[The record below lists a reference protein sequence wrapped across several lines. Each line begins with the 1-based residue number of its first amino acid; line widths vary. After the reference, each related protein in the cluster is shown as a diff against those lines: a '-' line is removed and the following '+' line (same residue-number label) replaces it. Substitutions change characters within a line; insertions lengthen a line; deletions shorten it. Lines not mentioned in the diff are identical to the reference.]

1 MLAANLKIIEELKL
15 FVVLINQQ
23 PEVLEKLST
32 LPKSFTRIRKLP
44 FDRLV
49 LLIAKLCKKTLSVEI
64 EKFFEELAVPLPCSV
79 SAFTQQRMKLEAIFF
94 DLWNQLLVACYYQY
108 YGEEVKRW
116 KGYRIIAADGSNI
129 SLINTPAL
137 YTYFGGQSNQ
147 NSSFVQAK
155 TFYCYDVLNELLL
168 FAQIQPYRYGELP
181 MAYDNMQQL
190 ESDMLMIY
198 DRNFCNYKMVALHQ
212 WQEKEIKFIIRGNE
226 NQLLIRKFIARGAT
240 SEIVEMLPQI
250 TAIKGVEKSGYR
262 IDKNTALKV
271 RLVRVNLEKS
281 VEVLVTNLWE
291 EEGHSTAEFKALYFK
306 RWSIETNIALQKNI
320 LQLESFSGLT
330 VLSVK
335 QDFYAT
341 VFIANLHSILIK
353 DAQATVDRKAVT
365 RKHPAKINRN
375 KSHGKLRSHLVE
387 LFTCQEPEEIL
398 KLLHGYFIRN
408 PTPVR
413 QGRTFTRTIKNKQ
426 SKSKHKTF
434 MNYKPAF

>member
-15 FVVLINQQ
+15 FVDLVNQQ
-23 PEVLEKLST
+23 PAVLEKLST
-32 LPKSFTRIRKLP
+32 LPNSFTRNRKLP
-44 FDRLV
+44 FERLV

-64 EKFFEELAVPLPCSV
+64 EQFFEELTLPMTCSV
-79 SAFTQQRMKLEAIFF
+79 SAFTQQRMKLESVFF
-94 DLWNQLLVACYYQY
+94 ELWNRLLVSCYYQY
-108 YGEEVKRW
+108 YGAQVKRW

-129 SLINTPAL
+129 SLVNTPAL
-137 YTYFGGQSNQ
+137 HACFGGQTNQ
-147 NSSFVQAK
+147 CASFVQAK

-168 FAQIQPYRYGELP
+168 FPQIHPYRYGELP
-181 MAYDNMQQL
+181 MAYDNIHQL

-212 WQEKEIKFIIRGNE
+212 WQEKEIKFVIRGNE
-226 NQLLIRKFIARGAT
+226 SQLFIQRFIASGAS
-240 SEIVEMLPQI
+240 SEIVEMLPQ
-250 TAIKGVEKSGYR
+250 TNAIKGMERSGY
-262 IDKNTALKV
+262 IVDKKTAVKV

-281 VEVLVTNLWE
+281 VEVVLTNLWE
-291 EEGHSTAEFKALYFK
+291 EEGYPSAEFKALYFK

-330 VLSVK
+330 PLSVK

-353 DAQATVDRKAVT
+353 DAQAAVDNNTAT

-387 LFTCQEPEEIL
+387 LFTCHQPEEIL

-408 PTPVR
+408 PIPVR
-413 QGRTFTRTIKNKQ
+413 HGRTFARIVKNKQ
-426 SKSKHKTF
+426 SKSKHKTY